1 MEKLLAVLPHTE
13 DPEQA
18 LSQLLPK
25 LAKTIA
31 SEIRQG
37 EASSTE
43 TFLLM
48 LMSFREENTEAP
60 KADSPDPCV
69 YLG

>member
-13 DPEQA
+13 DPERV

-31 SEIRQG
+31 SEIRHG
-37 EASSTE
+37 ESSSTE

-48 LMSFREENTEAP
+48 LMSLHEGSAEAA

>member
-1 MEKLLAVLPHTE
+1 MEKLLAVLPPTE
-13 DPEQA
+13 DPERA

-31 SEIRQG
+31 SEIRRA
-37 EASSTE
+37 ETPSTE
-43 TFLLM
+43 TFLLL
-48 LMSFREENTEAP
+48 LMSQEPSNEPP
-60 KADSPDPCV
+60 KAETPDPSV

>member
-1 MEKLLAVLPHTE
+1 LE
-13 DPEQA
+13 DPERV

-25 LAKTIA
+25 LAKTIT
-31 SEIRQG
+31 SEIRQS

-43 TFLLM
+43 TVLLM
-48 LMSFREENTEAP
+48 LMSFREEGTEAP
-60 KADSPDPCV
+60 KADSPDPCI

>member
-13 DPEQA
+13 DPERA

-31 SEIRQG
+31 SEIRQS
-37 EASSTE
+37 EAASTE

-48 LMSFREENTEAP
+48 LMSFREESTEAP